1 LTRSQGGGE
10 DRALG
15 KSILHGR
22 GIVIVEGRHAGK
34 VVFVTGGGSGF
45 GRAVALR
52 FAAEGAASVYL
63 VDRVRE
69 RLDEVAGQLEAAGVA
84 GRPILAELSEVEEC
98 DRAVREAFADAG
110 RLDVVV
116 SNAAAWTQEPF
127 LEMKD
132 ESWLRVIAVNLTA
145 SFVVGQRAARAMV
158 EQGGGGVI
166 LYTASISSLGGS
178 PEFAHYNAAK
188 AATANLVKTMAL
200 ELVSHGI
207 RVNCVSPGPSDT
219 QQSVDLVGE
228 ELMDKWRREGFP
240 VVPMG
245 RLGSVDDMAAAFSF
259 LASDDAAYITG
270 VNLVVDGGLTAHAYS
285 VPET

>member
-1 LTRSQGGGE
+1 
-10 DRALG
+10 
-15 KSILHGR
+15 
-22 GIVIVEGRHAGK
+22 VEQGRHAGK
-34 VVFVTGGGSGF
+34 IVFVTGGGSGF
-45 GRAVALR
+45 GRATALR
-52 FAAEGAASVYL
+52 FAGEGAERVYL
-63 VDRVRE
+63 VDRYAD
-69 RLDEVAGQLEAAGVA
+69 RLDAVAAEIEALGVVA
-84 GRPILAELSEVEEC
+84 GRIRAELSEVAEC
-98 DRAVREAFADAG
+98 DRAVREAHEDAG

-145 SFVVGQRAARAMV
+145 SFVIGQRAARCMV
-158 EQGGGGVI
+158 ETGRGGVI
-166 LYTASISSLGGS
+166 LYTASISALGGS
-178 PEFAHYNAAK
+178 PEFSHYNAAK
-188 AATANLVKTMAL
+188 AATANLVKTMSL
-200 ELVSHGI
+200 ELVKHGI
-207 RVNCVSPGPSDT
+207 RVNCISPGPSDT

-245 RLGSVDDMAAAFSF
+245 RLGSPEDMAAAFSF

-285 VPET
+285 VPPE